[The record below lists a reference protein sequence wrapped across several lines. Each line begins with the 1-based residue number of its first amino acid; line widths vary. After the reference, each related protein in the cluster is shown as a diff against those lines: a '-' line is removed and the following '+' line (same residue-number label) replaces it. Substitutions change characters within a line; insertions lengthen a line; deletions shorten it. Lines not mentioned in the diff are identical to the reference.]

1 MSLKRDL
8 YSGLINSVET
18 KKDRGAFEVVLM
30 HFALL
35 YDNKPMGPR
44 ERHVV
49 I

>member
-1 MSLKRDL
+1 MSLRRDL